1 MRDCSPSLSRLT
13 SGRQNIATMPLLT
26 LSLLLV
32 LVQPVTSQVHV
43 NSSLYDGNVSDTKQP
58 NLGPFKPT
66 GWMDNHETS
75 SKEETAVDNKRI
87 NLSVSKQ
94 GDSVLNGHPEEHN
107 LPTSMEEV
115 KTELTTQS
123 IFPKSRVSTKTQRP
137 TMKRIITT
145 TQTQQLG
152 EHSEKATT
160 KSPPANQSSDH
171 SMVREGDAVAVE
183 EPVMEEPIHEYSEED
198 VLIPSVISVVE
209 SSGETVERDGVES
222 AQYRPQAQTAYSV
235 LTTDSNAQK
244 HPTVSSVSPP
254 RPSSSALSSEK
265 PATTSALNVETSR
278 VTVSLPAVEK
288 EAKASPTVS
297 AGDQSQESSQSPS
310 NSPSPRDSIPLHT
323 GTTTNLQMITLLPT
337 ETPASST
344 NPQPRNTVQPSK
356 ASTSTKRQPK
366 GTGSSTTSPQKPQTN
381 IFKSLPPGSTT
392 IPQSPTD
399 TTTSP
404 SKTLPPPKG
413 RGRMVPI
420 ETEAAN
426 VGKELSLGYIPSVKP
441 GSIPST
447 TYISK
452 EPCDASLGPCGS
464 PKDPNVLSELGA
476 ANGSL
481 LVWADLSRTLSF
493 AWELHVFGSAALFL
507 LLTAGSALGLALSPS
522 MHCPHR
528 GALALANGLLLLAG
542 AIRAAYFLLDPY
554 GSRLLL
560 PLPVVTALYTLPL
573 PLLIWVQAAMVVLVI
588 KGAEVA
594 LLPPSFQRPPLLGIL
609 AVLQCTLLLAADLLS
624 PALSPA
630 VPVVLQSLT
639 LTAGLVLCL
648 GYLFLVLPRLSSPQA
663 GHVGDKGI
671 SGSKL
676 RVLARV
682 LAVCALLG
690 ALCCLLHAY
699 TCLWL
704 YGLLGDWRR
713 FRWTWWLCQFW
724 ARLLELGWAFCL
736 LLLASWVFWRPR
748 GRQTRRAS
756 GQGGT
761 SAGEAPSPC
770 QSSSS
775 SHTHTCWA
783 KIVQSLKGRP
793 HRKSDSNGVGG
804 ANGSG
809 VAGELPNN
817 WAGQERSGAD
827 ISKSLIR
834 NRDPPKESNRGR
846 NQRSIAESSAGSL
859 LRLQALGEARQCSV
873 SGSLD
878 RDKESAISL
887 YDFDLRPPSP
897 IDLSRSID
905 EALHREHLLRGGSLF
920 RPLGLPSPPP
930 SPGPWMRRNSDPQIM
945 LSDSSDEHTMLTE
958 SSADLDRSIPSA
970 VPSRQVTAPPTPT
983 HQGPRWVSDVPV
995 PSSMSC
1001 PVSLHPSPSAGRA
1014 ATPSTDD
1021 TRPFLTPEMD
1031 IEGSRPDS
1039 RGGGRRYLKVN
1050 RQDDSASVSSDIID
1064 L

>member
-1 MRDCSPSLSRLT
+1 
-13 SGRQNIATMPLLT
+13 MPLLT
-26 LSLLLV
+26 FSLLLV
-32 LVQPVTSQVHV
+32 LLQPITSQVYV
-43 NSSLYDGNVSDTKQP
+43 NSSSYDGNVSAPKRADLTEP
-58 NLGPFKPT
+58 DLGPSQPS
-66 GWMDNHETS
+66 GWMDDQETG
-75 SKEETAVDNKRI
+75 SKEETLVDNKTI
-87 NLSVSKQ
+87 DLSVSKQ
-94 GDSVLNGHPEEHN
+94 GDNTEEKSSSLNED
-107 LPTSMEEV
+107 V

-123 IFPKSRVSTKTQRP
+123 ISPKTRASTTPERP
-137 TMKRIITT
+137 TVKLLTNTTT

-171 SMVREGDAVAVE
+171 TMFRDREAVAEAELVTGQ
-183 EPVMEEPIHEYSEED
+183 PIPESSEEDWSTPD
-198 VLIPSVISVVE
+198 VLIPSVISLVE
-209 SSGETVERDGVES
+209 SSGETVESDGVES
-222 AQYRPQAQTAYSV
+222 AQYRPQAQTAYSI
-235 LTTDSNAQK
+235 LTTMSNAQK

-254 RPSSSALSSEK
+254 KLSSSTLGSEK
-265 PATTSALNVETSR
+265 HATTSAPSVEKSR

-288 EAKASPTVS
+288 EAKASPTLPE
-297 AGDQSQESSQSPS
+297 GIQSQGSSLSPS
-310 NSPSPRDSIPLHT
+310 HSPSPRESTPLHKGYT
-323 GTTTNLQMITLLPT
+323 PNLQMGTQPPT
-337 ETPASST
+337 ETPASSA
-344 NPQPRNTVQPSK
+344 NPQPRNTAQPPK
-356 ASTSTKRQPK
+356 ASTLE
-366 GTGSSTTSPQKPQTN
+366 SSTSSPQKPLTK
-381 IFKSLPPGSTT
+381 IFKSLPPASTT
-392 IPQSPTD
+392 YRHSPAD

-404 SKTLPPPKG
+404 NTTLPLPKG

-426 VGKELSLGYIPSVKP
+426 VGKELSLGYIPSLNP
-441 GSIPST
+441 GSVPST

-464 PKDPNVLSELGA
+464 PKDPNIFSELGN

-481 LVWADLSRTLSF
+481 LLWADLSRTLSF

-588 KGAEVA
+588 KGSQVT

-648 GYLFLVLPRLSSPQA
+648 GYLFLVLPRLSSPQVV
-663 GHVGDKGI
+663 GHVGDKGL

-676 RVLARV
+676 RVLTRV

-748 GRQTRRAS
+748 GGQTRRAS

-761 SAGEAPSPC
+761 AVGEVPSPC

-793 HRKSDSNGVGG
+793 HRKSESNGVGG

-859 LRLQALGEARQCSV
+859 LRLQALGQARQCSL

-930 SPGPWMRRNSDPQIM
+930 SPEPWMRRNSDPQIM

-958 SSADLDRSIPSA
+958 SSAALDRSIPSA

-983 HQGPRWVSDVPV
+983 HQGPRWVSDIPV
-995 PSSMSC
+995 PSSVSC

-1021 TRPFLTPEMD
+1021 TRPFLTPELD